1 VKELSLDPIF
11 EYSSSRESD
20 WRKNMPVKEKKATT
34 RDQKVNID
42 RSIAIIGAG
51 NMGTSLLR
59 GILNAKLAVN
69 EKITVSGTHLEKL
82 ESLGSTWKVK
92 HTLDNAKAATAD
104 VILLC
109 VKPYTVGK
117 VLDQIKGALSKNQ
130 LLVSIAAGVTIDS
143 IQRRIKKN
151 NPIVRAMPNI
161 ASTVDEGA
169 TAIAFGRFVTEEHQK
184 IAISIFEAVGEVVIV
199 EEDLLDPVTGLSGS
213 GPAYIY
219 MVIEALIDGGVKM
232 GLPRDVATKLA
243 IQTVLGSA
251 KLVKESKLHPAILR
265 DQVTTPAGTAINAI
279 HELEAHGLR
288 SMLIQAVTT
297 ATQRSRELSQLMNHM

>member
-1 VKELSLDPIF
+1 MSVKE
-11 EYSSSRESD
+11 E
-20 WRKNMPVKEKKATT
+20 KATA
-34 RDQKVNID
+34 RDQKVNIN
-42 RSIAIIGAG
+42 RSISIIGAG

-59 GILNAKLAVN
+59 GILKAKLAVN

-82 ESLGSTWKVK
+82 ENLGSTWKVK
-92 HTLDNAKAATAD
+92 HTLDNVEAARAD

-117 VLDQIKGALSKNQ
+117 VLDQIRNELRKDQ
-130 LLVSIAAGVTIDS
+130 LLVTIAAGVTIDS

-169 TAIAFGRFVTEEHQK
+169 TAIAFGRFVMEEHK
-184 IAISIFEAVGEVVIV
+184 TIAISIFEAVGEVVIV
-199 EEDLLDPVTGLSGS
+199 EEDQLDPVTGLSGS

-219 MVIEALIDGGVKM
+219 MVIEALVDGGVKM

-251 KLVKESKLHPAILR
+251 KLVKDSKLHPAILR
-265 DQVTTPAGTAINAI
+265 DHVTTPGGTAINAV
-279 HELEAHGLR
+279 HELESHGLR
-288 SMLIQAVTT
+288 SMIINAVAT
-297 ATQRSRELSQLMNHM
+297 ATRRSKELSELLNK